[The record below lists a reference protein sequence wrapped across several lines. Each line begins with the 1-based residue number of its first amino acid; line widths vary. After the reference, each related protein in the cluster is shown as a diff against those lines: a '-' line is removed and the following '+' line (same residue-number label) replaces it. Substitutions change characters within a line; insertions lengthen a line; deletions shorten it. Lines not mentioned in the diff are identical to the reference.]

1 MSYRDCDVSGS
12 IEVID
17 NYTEDI
23 YQELKYQNLNNNL
36 IITFK
41 CFLRGRRQVC
51 LKYNRI
57 DSLEVVTSDKS
68 SLEKVTSDE
77 SSLEKVTSDELKID
91 HTIIIL
97 NNGEKYRSCLPIED
111 VMQPIDAFFA
121 ERLNGSITR
130 SFPWLN
136 LDRIAKE
143 KKQAKEN
150 PEQC

>member
-57 DSLEVVTSDKS
+57 DSLEVVTSDK
-68 SLEKVTSDE
+68 